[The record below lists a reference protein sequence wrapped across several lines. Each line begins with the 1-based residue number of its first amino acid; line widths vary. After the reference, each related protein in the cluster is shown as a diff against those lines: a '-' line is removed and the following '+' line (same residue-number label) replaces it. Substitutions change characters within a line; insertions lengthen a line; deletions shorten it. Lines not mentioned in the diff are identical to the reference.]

1 MGDNLRTE
9 FGFSHGEWESK
20 RGSATVTIEGGGA
33 IPNRMALDMIA
44 ASMLEMGVGG
54 KMRKDGVVNF
64 TIDSGV
70 QNWRTGPDGQ
80 LQDAGMTG
88 YRVSAERY
96 EGNSNADYVGRI
108 EQVERGRIVDVDY
121 FSANVEQAPKPLK
134 M

>member
-1 MGDNLRTE
+1 MGDTLRTE
-9 FGFSHGEWESK
+9 FGFSHGEWTDS
-20 RGSATVTIEGGGA
+20 RGSATVTVEGGGA
-33 IPNRMALDMIA
+33 VPNGMALDMIA

-54 KMRKDGVVNF
+54 KLSKEGVINF
-64 TIDSGV
+64 TVDSGV
-70 QNWRTGPDGQ
+70 QNWRTGANGQ
-80 LQDAGMTG
+80 LQDGGLTG

-121 FSANVEQAPKPLK
+121 FSANVEPAAKPLK